1 MDAVLYLNAST
12 DSVPYQRK
20 LAGVKRFARLRKW
33 DVHVAYCDRGP
44 LDVARVV
51 DGIRPVGVIVEACY
65 ANYRLPPQAF
75 GGLPVVYL
83 DMDPSVDVGESGVV
97 ISREEDIVATAL
109 RAFDS
114 VGAQHLAY
122 VGWFQDE
129 FWSNRRER
137 AFRALAGA
145 RRVPY
150 DVFRSPFREEE
161 QESYLRSLSA
171 WMTRLP
177 RGTGVLAANDY
188 AARRTL
194 EAARRAG
201 REVPHELYVLGVDN
215 DAALCEAMDP
225 PLASIQM
232 DFETGGY
239 LAGQLLSDLIADPNL
254 TARTVS
260 FGALGYAARTSL
272 KLSPHMSPRI
282 AAALQLIRDRACEGL
297 SAVDV
302 LAYFGE
308 SRRSAESHFRAAVG
322 TSILEYILD
331 VRFRRVCFLLENS
344 TLSCAD
350 IAELGGFSGDET
362 LRKLFRRRTGLSM
375 TEWRRSRRTESFLQ

>member
-1 MDAVLYLNAST
+1 METILYLNAST
-12 DSVPYQRK
+12 DSVPYRRK
-20 LAGVKRFARLRKW
+20 LAGVKRFARVRRW
-33 DVHVAYCDRGP
+33 DVQVAYCDRGP
-44 LDVARVV
+44 LDLAKLIAEVK
-51 DGIRPVGVIVEACY
+51 PVGVIVEACY
-65 ANYRLPPQAF
+65 AQYRMMPQSF
-75 GGLPVVYL
+75 GTLPVVYL
-83 DMDPSVDVGESGVV
+83 DMDPSVDVGASGVV

-129 FWSNRRER
+129 FWSSRRER
-137 AFRALAGA
+137 AFRSLVEA

-161 QESYLRSLSA
+161 QEPYLQSLSA

-188 AARRTL
+188 AAQRTL

-201 REVPHELYVLGVDN
+201 RDVPRELYVLGVDN
-215 DAALCEAMDP
+215 DAALCEAANP

-254 TARTVS
+254 AARTVS

-272 KLSPHMSPRI
+272 KLSPHMNPRI
-282 AAALQLIRDRACEGL
+282 AGALQLIRDRACEGL
-297 SAVDV
+297 KASDV
-302 LAYFGE
+302 LAHLGG
-308 SRRSAESHFRAAVG
+308 SRRAGEMHFRAAVG
-322 TSILEYILD
+322 TSVLDYIID
-331 VRFRRVCFLLENS
+331 VRLRRVCFLLEHS

-350 IAELGGFSGDET
+350 IAVLGGFTGEET

-375 TEWRRSRRTESFLQ
+375 TEWRRSRRTQSCL